1 MAVAASQMT
10 VQAHVEMTVAVLRM
24 KLHRVKLS
32 ASPTR
37 GYAHHRVD
45 LDPVNR

>member
-1 MAVAASQMT
+1 MAVAVSQMT
-10 VQAHVEMTVAVLRM
+10 GQAYVEMTVAVLQM
-24 KLHRVKLS
+24 KRHPVKLS

-45 LDPVNR
+45 WDPVN